1 MTAMY
6 RWTRVRTL
14 AAVLTFG
21 SVLLYYLYT
30 TWSRSESYQLERYMN
45 LQHISPPPANTKASF
60 DWSSVN
66 YKFPPQ
72 TPLTPLPK
80 GLGRGPALPRVQHR
94 FPAESPAAARAREAR
109 RHEVR
114 ELFRKNWASY
124 KKYAWMKDALNP
136 ISATAKDQFSGWAA
150 TLVDSLDVL
159 WIMGLKVEFEEAV
172 AAVATID
179 FGSASS
185 GRVNTFETNIRY
197 LGGLMA
203 AYDLSKR
210 RVLLDKAI
218 ELGNLLYGAFNTEHR
233 MPVDFINFED
243 AKAGTGLDVESS
255 VVSASP
261 GTLSLEMTHL
271 SQLTG
276 DPKYYDA
283 IAKVM
288 DLFHEGQKKTKIPGM
303 WPMFVSMR
311 NRDVVTGSQFTIAG
325 CADSLYEYLPKM
337 QALLG
342 GMEPKYEDMT
352 EAFLKAAN
360 ETLFFRPMLPGGENV
375 LISGNVNVD
384 IDGQRHLDPESEHL
398 ACFIGGI
405 YALAGRLL
413 GKEEWVT
420 VGARLTL
427 GCYYAYQAMPT
438 GMMPE
443 RFNML
448 ACDRRDDCKWDEDRW
463 EKEKRLRPE
472 FKEHLPKGFTTA
484 KDSRYILRPEA
495 IESVFVLYRI
505 TGEKGFQ
512 DAAWE
517 MWKAVSNGTLVENG
531 NAAVLDVTKKVD
543 PLPKEDYMES
553 FWLAE
558 TLKYFYLV
566 FSPPDLISLDEVT
579 MRSVFAIV
587 TLLAATVAARFDGPC
602 TDLAC
607 GEASVNC
614 EADGM
619 VCVPFP
625 SVDVEKRL
633 GCTCSVG

>member
-1 MTAMY
+1 MKSMY
-6 RWTRVRTL
+6 RWTRVRSLALILIVSGTL
-14 AAVLTFG
+14 F
-21 SVLLYYLYT
+21 YYLFT
-30 TWSRSESYQLERYMN
+30 AWTRTESYMLEKYMN
-45 LQHISPPPANTKASF
+45 LQNVAPPPANTKASF
-60 DWSSVN
+60 DWSSVT
-66 YKFPPQ
+66 YKYPPQ
-72 TPLTPLPK
+72 KPLVPLPK
-80 GLGRGPALPRVQHR
+80 RPGWGSSLPRVQHK
-94 FPAESPAAARAREAR
+94 FSTESAAAGRAREAR

-114 ELFRKNWASY
+114 ELFKKNWASY

-136 ISATAKDQFSGWAA
+136 VSATAKDQFSGWAA
-150 TLVDSLDVL
+150 TLVDSLDTL
-159 WIMGLKVEFEEAV
+159 WIMGLKAEFEEAV

-179 FGSASS
+179 FGSSS
-185 GRVNTFETNIRY
+185 SDRVNTFETNIRY

-210 RVLLDKAI
+210 KVLLDKAV

-233 MPVDFINFED
+233 MPVDFISFSE
-243 AKAGTGLDVESS
+243 AKKGTGLDVESS

-261 GTLSLEMTHL
+261 GTLSLEMTRL

-283 IAKVM
+283 IVKLM
-288 DLFHEGQKKTKIPGM
+288 DLFHDGQMKTKIPGL

-311 NRDVVTGSQFTIAG
+311 SQDVVSGTQFTIAG

-342 GMEPKYEDMT
+342 GSEPKYREMT

-360 ETLFFRPMLPGGENV
+360 ESLFFRPMLPGEEEI
-375 LISGNVNVD
+375 LISGNTNVNINGEKV
-384 IDGQRHLDPESEHL
+384 LDPESEHL

-413 GKEEWVT
+413 NKEEWVN
-420 VGARLTL
+420 VGAQLTL

-448 ACDRRDDCKWDEDRW
+448 ACAHRENCKWDEDRW

-472 FKEHLPKGFTTA
+472 YKEHLPKGFTTA
-484 KDSRYILRPEA
+484 KDPRYILRPEA
-495 IESVFVLYRI
+495 IESVFVIYRV
-505 TGEKGFQ
+505 TGNQGFQ
-512 DAAWE
+512 EAAWE

-566 FSPPDLISLDEVT
+566 FSPPDLISLDDYVLNT
-579 MRSVFAIV
+579 
-587 TLLAATVAARFDGPC
+587 
-602 TDLAC
+602 
-607 GEASVNC
+607 EAH
-614 EADGM
+614 
-619 VCVPFP
+619 PFR
-625 SVDVEKRL
+625 RL
-633 GCTCSVG
+633 R